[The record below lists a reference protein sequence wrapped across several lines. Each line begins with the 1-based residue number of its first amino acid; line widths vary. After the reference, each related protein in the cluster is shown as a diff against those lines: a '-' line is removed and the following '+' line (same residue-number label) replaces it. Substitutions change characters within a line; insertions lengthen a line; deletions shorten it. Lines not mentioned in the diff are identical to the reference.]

1 MRDAQISDSS
11 TDEYL
16 KTYNIIHLGE
26 MIFEG
31 HSSKEY
37 KSGRFVVND
46 YRPGIVSHVFDVFQF
61 KKKVDISFSKRYFH
75 SERVMGKI
83 LQRSTSSARMLN
95 ALDLPQFLKQN
106 IHLPA
111 LQEQKKIGDLFNGID
126 TLIASNQRKQ
136 LPRKIHLEEPP

>member
-61 KKKVDISFSKRYFH
+61 KKKKWIFLLVKGIFTAKELWAKFFSVLH
-75 SERVMGKI
+75 PVPEC
-83 LQRSTSSARMLN
+83 
-95 ALDLPQFLKQN
+95 
-106 IHLPA
+106 
-111 LQEQKKIGDLFNGID
+111 
-126 TLIASNQRKQ
+126 
-136 LPRKIHLEEPP
+136 